1 MTLPPPTFLSF
12 EAIVLAMFGACLV
25 HAWRTGPSRV
35 WALVAGAL
43 FGVLLEWA
51 TIQQLHAYRYGRF
64 MLMLGEVPIAIGL
77 AWGTIIY
84 TARLTSDAA
93 DLPGWA
99 RPIFDAL
106 LGLNLDLAMDALA
119 IRLGFWDWGG
129 GLEVGYFG
137 VPYANFWAW
146 FWVVFSFSAG
156 WRLFERGR
164 HPWAPWVA
172 PFGAIVVGVLGVLVT
187 NRFIVSF
194 VQGDG
199 YLLTV
204 AFVIGA
210 AVGAIV
216 ALRPHLHARP
226 VPLLASVVPFAYHLY
241 YLVVGFATGVILQ
254 PPFLL
259 WVSLAMVL
267 VSLAIHV
274 RWRPVDRG
282 IAPT

>member
-1 MTLPPPTFLSF
+1 MPSPTFIAF
-12 EAIVLAMFGACLV
+12 ELLVLALFGACLV
-25 HAWRTGPSRV
+25 HAWRTGSGRV
-35 WALVAGAL
+35 YGLVAGAL

-64 MLMLGEVPIAIGL
+64 MLMVGDVPIAIGL

-156 WRLFERGR
+156 WRLIERWR
-164 HPWAPWVA
+164 HPWSPWVA
-172 PFGAIVVGVLGVLVT
+172 PFGAIAVGVLGVLVT

-194 VQGDG
+194 VHGDA

-210 AVGAIV
+210 AVGAV
-216 ALRPHLHARP
+216 AAVRPRLHARP
-226 VPLLASVVPFAYHLY
+226 VSLVASAVPFAYHLF
-241 YLVVGFATGVILQ
+241 YLVVGLTTGVILQ
-254 PPFLL
+254 PSFLL
-259 WVSLAMVL
+259 GVSVVMLIA
-267 VSLAIHV
+267 SLAIHV
-274 RWRPVDRG
+274 RWRRIDRG
-282 IAPT
+282 RVLT

>member
-1 MTLPPPTFLSF
+1 MPLPPITFIAF
-12 EAIVLAMFGACLV
+12 EVIVLVLFGACLV
-25 HAWRTGPSRV
+25 HAWRTRPSQAA
-35 WALVAGAL
+35 ALVAGAL

-64 MLMLGEVPIAIGL
+64 MLMLGDVPIAIGL

-119 IRLGFWDWGG
+119 IRLGYWDWGR
-129 GLEVGYFG
+129 GLEAGYFG

-156 WRLFERGR
+156 WRLIERWR
-164 HPWAPWVA
+164 HPWSPWVA
-172 PFGAIVVGVLGVLVT
+172 PFGAIAVGVLGVLVT

-194 VQGDG
+194 VRSSPTSTTSGFSRPA
-199 YLLTV
+199 LRM
-204 AFVIGA
+204 A
-210 AVGAIV
+210 AVKLDA
-216 ALRPHLHARP
+216 
-226 VPLLASVVPFAYHLY
+226 
-241 YLVVGFATGVILQ
+241 
-254 PPFLL
+254 
-259 WVSLAMVL
+259 WM
-267 VSLAIHV
+267 
-274 RWRPVDRG
+274 
-282 IAPT
+282 PTSRCVTCAF